1 MNSIE
6 AVRLFACRHPKIVIF
21 ANLSWKLVALINGWL
36 SINSFSDIRNKTL
49 FPAKNSIDR
58 IIKVFF
64 LQFFH
69 KISEPSVRGMMSTIA
84 VMSYNFGI
92 FIVLGF
98 GLMLPWRQV
107 AFICALFPFSCLMA
121 VLFVISFIYSTI
133 VSMRVVFRIS
143 EGYSNFELSV
153 ENVNRKLRI
162 TWSSL
167 SFPCFPF

>member
-1 MNSIE
+1 M
-6 AVRLFACRHPKIVIF
+6 RLFACRHPKIVIF
-21 ANLSWKLVALINGWL
+21 AHLSWKLVALINSWL
-36 SINSFSDIRNKTL
+36 SKNSFSEIKNKTL

-121 VLFVISFIYSTI
+121 VLFVIYLRLFTPQF
-133 VSMRVVFRIS
+133 FRIS

-162 TWSSL
+162 TWSSH